1 MPSAFEKNY
10 LYELPEEI
18 QTLIYKKAFK
28 YTLNSI
34 NDMRE
39 SLDNYDKLI
48 EYIKN
53 NKYNAYKTR
62 AIWSIILCY
71 KKDIGDPYYKYFIY
85 YSDKDIDLLRLNKQ
99 MITKYNNAYSS
110 IKYLEFTI

>member
-1 MPSAFEKNY
+1 MPANPAMPAKRTFNKNY

-18 QTLIYKKAFK
+18 QTIIYKKAFK
-28 YTLNSI
+28 ETLNSI
-34 NDMRE
+34 SDMRE

-53 NKYNAYKTR
+53 NKFNAYKTR

-71 KKDIGDPYYKYFIY
+71 KRDVGDPYINIPYITLIMRQIY
-85 YSDKDIDLLRLNKQ
+85 CDL
-99 MITKYNNAYSS
+99 
-110 IKYLEFTI
+110 IKKR